1 MVLTG
6 IAARDAGVQQRRR
19 EPGMGRTAIKAQEAK
34 ARARA
39 ARLKL
44 LVERTAQDE
53 RIEDAAAAA
62 LLAWQDRTTAQG
74 QVEQAERAAAAALAL
89 LGREKVL
96 VREMAALS
104 GIGESACA
112 RLLRLPLEPADGTP
126 DDAAGKAAEC
136 EGGRVDAAG

>member
-1 MVLTG
+1 V
-6 IAARDAGVQQRRR
+6 
-19 EPGMGRTAIKAQEAK
+19 GRTSIKAQEAK
-34 ARARA
+34 ARART

-62 LLAWQDRTTAQG
+62 LLAWQDRTAAQA
-74 QVEQAERAAAAALAL
+74 QVEKAERAVAAALVL

-96 VREMAALS
+96 VREMAALT

-112 RLLRLPLEPADGTP
+112 RLLRSPVAPAKRGFDRASEAPSPG
-126 DDAAGKAAEC
+126 
-136 EGGRVDAAG
+136 EGSRVDAAG

>member
-1 MVLTG
+1 V
-6 IAARDAGVQQRRR
+6 
-19 EPGMGRTAIKAQEAK
+19 GRTSIKAQEAK
-34 ARARA
+34 ARART

-62 LLAWQDRTTAQG
+62 LLGWQDRTAAQA
-74 QVEQAERAAAAALAL
+74 QVEKAERAVADALVS

-96 VREMAALS
+96 VREMAALT

-112 RLLRLPLEPADGTP
+112 RLLRSPVAPANASDRASEAPSPG
-126 DDAAGKAAEC
+126 
-136 EGGRVDAAG
+136 EGSRVDAAG